1 MKAMKNIVKTIL
13 MMAVLPIMALSC
25 TPVEEVHQP
34 GEPDLENCYGV
45 YFPTQEASGSH
56 ALDPSEPKS
65 VEFVVKRLN
74 NEDEISVPVEVTA
87 SEDGIFEVGE
97 LYFAEGQSETTLE
110 LTFDAAQIGVDYSV
124 TVSINDPQYA
134 STYGTEPTYI
144 SYSVVIEKWVEL
156 GVGQYMDCWYS
167 QDEAGLIPTV
177 APVKIL
183 QNENNP
189 NEFRIYDPFVNYFF
203 GPEYP
208 YKERPAEYF
217 EIRIFEKGEI
227 FTPYSNAN
235 PVTIPL
241 PDLIWYDNI
250 VTGYVNSNYDD
261 TICYVHPGYGFS
273 DYVDPATWLHNK
285 VLGYQD
291 NGLPIAFQIAP
302 FVYMWSVGGWNY
314 AEEPLITIVLPGGVL
329 TDYSISVEAGYS
341 QDGVQPLA
349 FTFGNDVASIKYA
362 AFEGALNAAGVAEK
376 VKEVTK
382 DENAAVVT
390 KPAAGE
396 DGTVPPAVVGVKLP
410 ATGEYTVVAVGLD
423 ETGVAQSNASLVITY
438 VAAGESV
445 PVNISA
451 GLASTDKYV
460 PLGFSPETSVEYYLY
475 GEDLTDVKIGLFSTV
490 DLQDVQAC
498 IAAVLES
505 PSADAETLA
514 AINDEVYVDV
524 IKGLTP
530 GTEYRMIVYASNGY
544 EETAILTDP
553 ITTAGEPSPVYASY
567 TLEDIDMDL
576 LPTSSEGYFGTYN
589 YYVRDMDENGNIVP
603 MRHHVGQ
610 ITLSDS
616 EYPDSD
622 PDSYGVVSE
631 YVTVTGLVPYAKQA
645 GMNETTTFEYY
656 DGVLYTLSDQL
667 GMYAQRYYTQLMAMD
682 PDTGKLYNAS
692 VLGGFVAD
700 GYIAFVNAYAS
711 QGVNITGL
719 YLAAFSDEA
728 CTDYLGGLDAFVD
741 ILLVDP
747 EVDVDAPSSAA
758 QSAMSV
764 SDLNKLQFNLGSE
777 INYVETE
784 RGRIHSIIDRMHAEK
799 KAPKM
804 AGYNAGIKGVWDA
817 PSVEFSVEEVSS
829 QFQPKADF
837 NNKRNAQPVLY
848 R

>member
-1 MKAMKNIVKTIL
+1 MKAMKNLVKTIL

-56 ALDPSEPKS
+56 ALDPSDPKS

-74 NEDEISVPVEVTA
+74 KEDEISVPVEVTA
-87 SEDGIFEVGE
+87 SEDGIFEVSE
-97 LYFAEGQSETTLE
+97 LYFAAGNPESKITV
-110 LTFDAAQIGVDYSV
+110 TFDNAQQGVDYELTLEIKDPEYASIYSENP
-124 TVSINDPQYA
+124 VSINYSVIIERYDLIGKALYREDLLTALFNVPNVEWEVEVYTKETKPGVYYLKNVYQPGVCPLFAATDESGNPLPVETTYMEIDASNPAKVLFPFQYLGLVIDPSYGECA
-134 STYGTEPTYI
+134 AGSLAPEAGFNVAEGVYGTLSNMI
-144 SYSVVIEKWVEL
+144 IEFPA
-156 GVGQYMDCWYS
+156 D
-167 QDEAGLIPTV
+167 GLLFGMSLYNDFGFYYANGSGMFRV
-177 APVKIL
+177 A
-183 QNENNP
+183 
-189 NEFRIYDPFVNYFF
+189 
-203 GPEYP
+203 
-208 YKERPAEYF
+208 
-217 EIRIFEKGEI
+217 
-227 FTPYSNAN
+227 
-235 PVTIPL
+235 
-241 PDLIWYDNI
+241 
-250 VTGYVNSNYDD
+250 
-261 TICYVHPGYGFS
+261 
-273 DYVDPATWLHNK
+273 
-285 VLGYQD
+285 
-291 NGLPIAFQIAP
+291 
-302 FVYMWSVGGWNY
+302 
-314 AEEPLITIVLPGGVL
+314 LPGAVL
-329 TDYSISVEAGYS
+329 TDYTIKLAAGLTN
-341 QDGVQPLA
+341 QGKLPVQFA
-349 FTFGNDVASIKYA
+349 FGADVASIKYMV
-362 AFEGALNAAGVAEK
+362 FEGALNAAGIAEK
-376 VKEVTK
+376 VREVK
-382 DENAAVVT
+382 KNESALVIN
-390 KPAAGE
+390 KPEPDAEGN
-396 DGTVPPAVVGVKLP
+396 VPPVTVALTLP
-410 ATGEYTVVAVGLD
+410 ATGEYTVVAVGYD
-423 ETGVAQSNASLVITY
+423 DAGEAQSDASLAVTY
-438 VAAGESV
+438 VADGDSV
-445 PVNISA
+445 PVVVNA

-682 PDTGKLYNAS
+682 PDTGRLYNAS

-804 AGYNAGIKGVWDA
+804 AGCNAGIKGVWDA